1 MLCHRPLVLAL
12 SLACASTVPLL
23 PSSAHAQ
30 VATRTYDLPAQP
42 LAAALDAY
50 SRLTGVDLVIG
61 AALPTGHPAPAL
73 RGDFDDAQALSRL
86 LAGTGL
92 RPRFIDARRATLE
105 PAPAERSD
113 GSRRTGPLR
122 VQGDTAHGQAP
133 GTGASQQ

>member
-1 MLCHRPLVLAL
+1 MPVALFKIADREQRRRQLLLAELVQEVALVLGA
-12 SLACASTVPLL
+12 VG
-23 PSSAHAQ
+23 
-30 VATRTYDLPAQP
+30 ATEQQP